1 LSESFVEIGHFQRNF
16 DKVFRQRLTTKLGMS
31 HLGQAHS
38 VRAAGLARYSNGAHG
53 VTRPTLLFYEAS
65 KLPCHTSNA
74 NRHGFTLI
82 ELMVVIVLISIM
94 TAMIIPEMKG
104 TFEEALL
111 HSTAREL
118 VNAFNLGYSQAVT
131 LNQIHR
137 VRLDRKNGRYF
148 VEKKAE
154 EKGSGFIPVGD
165 LSGGEGKL
173 DTRISIEIRRAEET
187 PAAAPEPEAPLVSQ
201 DDSRIRNVDE
211 PVVFYPDGTADS
223 GEIRLRD
230 REGFRLALR
239 INPITAR
246 VDVVELEH
254 ESVP

>member
-1 LSESFVEIGHFQRNF
+1 M
-16 DKVFRQRLTTKLGMS
+16 QRLPPSAVTNKLSNLIGPVGERRATEAGRTK
-31 HLGQAHS
+31 ARHS
-38 VRAAGLARYSNGAHG
+38 VRAAGLERQSDGAHG
-53 VTRPTLLFYEAS
+53 VTRPTLLPCDLP
-65 KLPCHTSNA
+65 KLLCRRTNGA
-74 NRHGFTLI
+74 KQTGFTLL
-82 ELMVVIVLISIM
+82 ELMVVIALIGIM
-94 TAMIIPEMKG
+94 TAMVIPEMKG

-111 HSTAREL
+111 RSTAREL

-165 LSGGEGKL
+165 LPGGEGKL
-173 DTRISIEIRRAEET
+173 DTRISIEIRRAGET

-201 DDSRIRNVDE
+201 DDSRIRNGDE
-211 PVVFYPDGTADS
+211 PIVFYPDGTADS
-223 GEIRLRD
+223 GEVRLRD

-246 VDVVELEH
+246 VDIVELER
-254 ESVP
+254 E